1 MQNTIDLTPIFQ
13 AVIALLAALI
23 TYKLIPWIRTKTTQQ
38 QQDNLRAAARIA
50 VYAAEQIFGSGKGDV
65 KLDYA
70 LGALQRAGYDVHM
83 PLVREAIEEAVSG
96 VFYIMDNNDKPQEG
110 YTAEPAESVQVHPP
124 EEDGEDSGYPSP

>member
-13 AVIALLAALI
+13 AIIALLAALI

-50 VYAAEQIFGSGKGDV
+50 VYAAEQIFGSGKGDI

-70 LGALQRAGYDVHM
+70 LSALQRAGYDVHM
-83 PLVREAIEEAVSG
+83 PLVREAVEEAVSG
-96 VFYIMDNNDKPQEG
+96 VFYIMDNDKLQEG